1 MKTSFGQKN
10 LQGRDSSSFYF
21 KFGTCKTRDSK
32 EQCETKGYEYID
44 SVCYRPRYHYV
55 DNRSSFGN
63 APSVAKEML
72 DLNPINLASVLLKK
86 TNMLGKVN
94 PVYGHYEIE
103 PCEEEDAEHFIF
115 GEQQVNDKAQIFFD
129 VFFLTF
135 LVITVVICGA
145 FLYLYYKG
153 EDIMG

>member
-1 MKTSFGQKN
+1 
-10 LQGRDSSSFYF
+10 
-21 KFGTCKTRDSK
+21 
-32 EQCETKGYEYID
+32 
-44 SVCYRPRYHYV
+44 
-55 DNRSSFGN
+55 
-63 APSVAKEML
+63 ML

-94 PVYGHYEIE
+94 PAYGHYEIE

-153 EDIMG
+153 EDFMG